1 MTNRPTSTQDILTGA
16 QHIASFQLSA
26 PRMREFGLSPVG
38 VVSLKKLKDQ
48 DADYVAILNGPRP
61 AQTEI
66 LGYSDDLAKMIDAC
80 SSIASREHE
89 RDADGKVRLVT
100 GAELKERFAA
110 LAPDNSPIEL
120 SQAQITCA
128 ITYAEGD
135 FAHLVELAQTSGRL
149 YEKELA
155 GCGDSLFRFLM
166 RELDPREDCSNSEE
180 AVSRLDRAIM
190 DIMKVKFAVE
200 DTPTPQP

>member
-1 MTNRPTSTQDILTGA
+1 MTNKPTSTRDILINAEHVAT
-16 QHIASFQLSA
+16 FELSRA
-26 PRMREFGLSPVG
+26 RMKELDLWPGGSVTLYKIQG
-38 VVSLKKLKDQ
+38 Q
-48 DADYVAILNGPRP
+48 DADYVAILSGPRP
-61 AQTEI
+61 SHTEV
-66 LGYSDDLAKMIDAC
+66 LGYSDDLTKMIEAC
-80 SSIASREHE
+80 SSVATREFEH
-89 RDADGKVRLVT
+89 DADGKVRLLS

-110 LAPDNSPIEL
+110 LAPNNAPIEL
-120 SQAQITCA
+120 SQAQIICA
-128 ITYAEGD
+128 TTYGDGD
-135 FAHLVELAQTSGRL
+135 FAHVVELAQTSARQF
-149 YEKELA
+149 EKELA